1 MFTRGKFRFS
11 ISTVLVGLL
20 LIAIGLNY
28 LADARRHGGSLTS
41 VTPPGY
47 YGLLTEALTAG
58 QVNLRIIPDP
68 EFLRLADPYAGP
80 QGTNRPHDM
89 TFYRG
94 KFYLYYGIT
103 PALILMVPWKLLTGT
118 YLTEVATSASFCLA
132 GFLLAARWLLL
143 TRRRYFS
150 SVNIPFVSINLLL
163 MRQDIV

>member
-1 MFTRGKFRFS
+1 MFTRGNFRFS

-103 PALILMVPWKLLTGT
+103 PALILMVPWRLTTGT
-118 YLTEVATSASFCLA
+118 YLTEVAASVA
-132 GFLLAARWLLL
+132 K
-143 TRRRYFS
+143 S
-150 SVNIPFVSINLLL
+150 
-163 MRQDIV
+163 